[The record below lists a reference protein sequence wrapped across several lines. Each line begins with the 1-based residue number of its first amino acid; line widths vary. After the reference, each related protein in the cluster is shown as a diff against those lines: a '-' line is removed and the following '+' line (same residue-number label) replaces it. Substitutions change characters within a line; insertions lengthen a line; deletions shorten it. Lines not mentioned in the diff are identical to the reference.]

1 MCGRVGGG
9 GSKNHISRDLE
20 GREEIIL
27 LLRAGSGVGGAR
39 DDNFPFEA
47 HFSALPPGKLLNIPL
62 QTCQT
67 AYNAVDRSIF
77 QSMLSGS
84 SP

>member
-1 MCGRVGGG
+1 MGGG
-9 GSKNHISRDLE
+9 GEEVVKIIYHEIWRGG
-20 GREEIIL
+20 GRNNF
-27 LLRAGSGVGGAR
+27 AFASGKGGGAR
-39 DDNFPFEA
+39 DNNFPFEA
-47 HFSALPPGKLLNIPL
+47 HFSALPPDKLLHIPL

-84 SP
+84 SL